1 MSRHAVELSLAQLA
15 ALADE
20 IRAAVREALRD
31 ELPRALADV
40 ARPAAKEDGL
50 LGVAEAAR
58 RIGLSKST
66 TYKLAER
73 CEPPSVQ
80 LGTRVLFRPADLA
93 AYAEAR
99 RRSPERV
106 REMAAAAQRADARRD
121 ESA

>member
-73 CEPPSVQ
+73 CELPSVQ